1 MGTLSTL
8 EKNTNSIHPPNL
20 ENCSVFC
27 KIGFWIWDV
36 ISWVEIHLTSVMC
49 HKLSKT
55 FSLLFTCKGKDYVDR
70 LQNVRLLNDFNIHD
84 MKMKNAHVNL
94 SFHVH
99 LDG

>member
-1 MGTLSTL
+1 
-8 EKNTNSIHPPNL
+8 
-20 ENCSVFC
+20 
-27 KIGFWIWDV
+27 
-36 ISWVEIHLTSVMC
+36 MC